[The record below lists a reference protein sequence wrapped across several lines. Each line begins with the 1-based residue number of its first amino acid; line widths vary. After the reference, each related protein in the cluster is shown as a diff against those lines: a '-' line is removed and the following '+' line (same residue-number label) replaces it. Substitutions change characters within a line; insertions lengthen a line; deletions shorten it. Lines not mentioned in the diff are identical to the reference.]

1 MSTRSGKRL
10 HNASIENIEPE
21 IALKSDRKTRSKR
34 VVDNSESQEGKTTKK
49 RQNYVSFPSEEDTA
63 DVNSL
68 EDEVQVK
75 PVRALRRQTLKEQN
89 AATEEVNT
97 AITTKKQVRSTR
109 RTKKFSETAADDVPD
124 VPVNEESREVATVT
138 NTKTK
143 VKKNKK
149 KSKKDQP
156 EVNDKENK
164 VKAGKKKKN
173 KKKKSSQ
180 SNSLVEPEELSV
192 KKKDDSNVSTDSFHS
207 AAGSPLH
214 KHVTPRLNNS
224 VSKQPGDTE
233 TLPVQ
238 KASAKRRSSNKRVSE
253 QNTSTKTME
262 VDEVD
267 ATKVTEILTVRASK
281 RRSSLKIVPDKDI
294 MPDTAEKVDL
304 NATFEKEPA
313 KEGSSKKKRKSNVME
328 ENIDPVVINTSTNL
342 DVPKTSEVLLNTTF
356 EKDDMETDVKG
367 KNNNKSDNKELT
379 NDDQTSKILNLSF
392 EIRRSPRRSGS
403 GSETVA
409 VLNGTFELSPKP
421 EPTKQKSLDSTYD
434 KESKLDTTFDK
445 TTQKP
450 SLGSKSSLI
459 TSDDATN
466 SSIVTLDKSD
476 DNSKVNIT
484 DDDSKTEN
492 ILNTT
497 PVLIESSME
506 ESRVSVLESSL
517 KENKT
522 PETKP
527 KSTTPLKR
535 EGTFTKDSPCM
546 SPKTPNKRQ
555 TLPAAGCTP
564 YHSDR
569 KRSQT
574 KRTLNQTHSIE
585 KPSRRS
591 SLAEVPTRATRVM
604 FCSPVNSP
612 GLATQRKSKI
622 IKSNLKGSNKS
633 FVFEESDSVLSSV
646 PTRLGRKRSFT
657 HTDGEQ
663 ASAKRT
669 RLNTERSLPAA
680 RARTNSAMAKLSN
693 ASTPSKPATPRSE
706 VKATKLPNFAAL
718 HARRFERMESL
729 DECQQRKAK
738 RAKQL
743 LVPTGSVAVLERSS
757 PRVTLEPKPRDT
769 PAKTAAPAKTAT
781 PTPAVALA
789 KPKLPTLDTL
799 QRGYTRFGFK
809 MNCDVNPFSVP
820 KTDKP
825 KEKPNGIKLNGLKD
839 LKVIKPVVRREVT
852 QPSLAGTTSLR
863 RAVAKQAIMR
873 EKSFTLTEKRSETRK
888 EVRTV
893 IKGVRTNRRFELQM
907 KSRNL
912 NG

>member
-1 MSTRSGKRL
+1 MSTRSGKKL
-10 HNASIENIEPE
+10 HNASNENIEPE

-34 VVDNSESQEGKTTKK
+34 VVDNNDIQAGKTTKK
-49 RQNYVSFPSEEDTA
+49 RQNYVSFPSEEDAA

-75 PVRALRRQTLKEQN
+75 PVRGLRRQTLKEQN
-89 AATEEVNT
+89 AATEEVDS

-124 VPVNEESREVATVT
+124 VPVNEESVEVATVT

-149 KSKKDQP
+149 KSKKKQP
-156 EVNDKENK
+156 EVSDKENE

-180 SNSLVEPEELSV
+180 SNSLVEQEEVSV
-192 KKKDDSNVSTDSFHS
+192 KNMSTDSFHS

-214 KHVTPRLNNS
+214 KHVTPQFNS
-224 VSKQPGDTE
+224 ISKQSGDTE

-238 KASAKRRSSNKRVSE
+238 KASAKKGSSLKRVSE
-253 QNTSTKTME
+253 QNSSTKTVE

-267 ATKVTEILTVRASK
+267 ATKVTEILTPRASK
-281 RRSSLKIVPDKDI
+281 RRRSSLKIVADQDILPDA
-294 MPDTAEKVDL
+294 AEKVDL

-313 KEGSSKKKRKSNVME
+313 IDGSSKKKRKSSVMV
-328 ENIDPVVINTSTNL
+328 ENNNPVVIHTSTNL
-342 DVPKTSEVLLNTTF
+342 IIPMTSEVLLNTTF
-356 EKDDMETDVKG
+356 EKDDMEIDENG
-367 KNNNKSDNKELT
+367 KKSDDRELT

-392 EIRRSPRRSGS
+392 EIRRSPRKSVS
-403 GSETVA
+403 GSEMVT

-421 EPTKQKSLDSTYD
+421 ELTKQKSLDSTYD
-434 KESKLDTTFDK
+434 KESKLDSTFDK
-445 TTQKP
+445 TTRKP

-476 DNSKVNIT
+476 DNSKINIT
-484 DDDSKTEN
+484 DDDSKIEN

-527 KSTTPLKR
+527 KSTSPLKR

-569 KRSQT
+569 KGSQT

-604 FCSPVNSP
+604 FCSPVSNP

-633 FVFEESDSVLSSV
+633 FVFEENESVLSSV
-646 PTRLGRKRSFT
+646 QPTRLGRKRSFT

-693 ASTPSKPATPRSE
+693 ASTPSKPATPKSE

-757 PRVTLEPKPRDT
+757 PRVTLEPKPR
-769 PAKTAAPAKTAT
+769 AAPPAPA
-781 PTPAVALA
+781 AVANT
-789 KPKLPTLDTL
+789 KPRPPTLDTL

-809 MNCDVNPFSVP
+809 MNCDFNPFSLS

-825 KEKPNGIKLNGLKD
+825 KEKPNGTKPNGLKH
-839 LKVIKPVVRREVT
+839 LKVIKPVVKREIT

-863 RAVAKQAIMR
+863 RAVAKQTIMR

>member
-21 IALKSDRKTRSKR
+21 ITLKSDRKTRSKR
-34 VVDNSESQEGKTTKK
+34 VVENSESHEGKTTKK

-63 DVNSL
+63 NLNSL
-68 EDEVQVK
+68 EDGVQVK
-75 PVRALRRQTLKEQN
+75 SVRALRRQTLKEQN
-89 AATEEVNT
+89 AATEDVDT
-97 AITTKKQVRSTR
+97 AITTMKQVRSTR

-124 VPVNEESREVATVT
+124 IPVNEESLEVATVT

-180 SNSLVEPEELSV
+180 SNLLVEPEELSV
-192 KKKDDSNVSTDSFHS
+192 KKKNDSNVSTDSFHS

-214 KHVTPRLNNS
+214 KHVTPLLNNS
-224 VSKQPGDTE
+224 VGKQPGDTE
-233 TLPVQ
+233 TLPVE
-238 KASAKRRSSNKRVSE
+238 KASAKRKSSTKRVSE
-253 QNTSTKTME
+253 HNTSTKTME

-267 ATKVTEILTVRASK
+267 ATKVAEILTVRASK
-281 RRSSLKIVPDKDI
+281 RRRSSLKIVPDKDI
-294 MPDTAEKVDL
+294 MQSCCETTATAEKVDL

-328 ENIDPVVINTSTNL
+328 ENIGPVVINTSTNL

-367 KNNNKSDNKELT
+367 KKNNKSDNKELT

-392 EIRRSPRRSGS
+392 EIRRSPRISGS

-409 VLNGTFELSPKP
+409 ALNGTFELSPKP

-434 KESKLDTTFDK
+434 KESKLDSTFDK

-476 DNSKVNIT
+476 DNSKINIT

-522 PETKP
+522 PETKS

-569 KRSQT
+569 KGSQT

-769 PAKTAAPAKTAT
+769 PARPPAP
-781 PTPAVALA
+781 PASTR
-789 KPKLPTLDTL
+789 PKLPTLDTL

-820 KTDKP
+820 NKP
-825 KEKPNGIKLNGLKD
+825 REKPNGIKPNGLKD
-839 LKVIKPVVRREVT
+839 LKVIKPVLKREVT

>member
-10 HNASIENIEPE
+10 HNASNENIEPE

-34 VVDNSESQEGKTTKK
+34 VVDNSESQAGKTTKK
-49 RQNYVSFPSEEDTA
+49 RQNYVSYPSEEDTA
-63 DVNSL
+63 DVNSQ
-68 EDEVQVK
+68 EAEVQVK
-75 PVRALRRQTLKEQN
+75 PVHALRRQTLKEQN
-89 AATEEVNT
+89 AATEEVDT

-109 RTKKFSETAADDVPD
+109 RTKKHSETAADDVPD
-124 VPVNEESREVATVT
+124 VPVNEESVEVATVT

-149 KSKKDQP
+149 KSKKEQP
-156 EVNDKENK
+156 EINDKENK
-164 VKAGKKKKN
+164 VKVGKKKKN

-180 SNSLVEPEELSV
+180 SNSLVEQEEV
-192 KKKDDSNVSTDSFHS
+192 SNVSTDSFHN

-214 KHVTPRLNNS
+214 THVIPRLNNNS

-233 TLPVQ
+233 T
-238 KASAKRRSSNKRVSE
+238 ASAKRRSSLKRVSE
-253 QNTSTKTME
+253 QNISTKRME
-262 VDEVD
+262 LDEVG
-267 ATKVTEILTVRASK
+267 AINIPEILTVRASK
-281 RRSSLKIVPDKDI
+281 RRRSSLKIVPDI
-294 MPDTAEKVDL
+294 LPDTAEKVDL

-313 KEGSSKKKRKSNVME
+313 KDVSSKKKRKSNVME
-328 ENIDPVVINTSTNL
+328 ENNDGVIILINTSTNL

-367 KNNNKSDNKELT
+367 VNNKKSDNKELT
-379 NDDQTSKILNLSF
+379 NDDQTSKNSNLSF
-392 EIRRSPRRSGS
+392 EIRRSPRKSVS
-403 GSETVA
+403 GSEKVA

-421 EPTKQKSLDSTYD
+421 ELTKQKSLDSTYD
-434 KESKLDTTFDK
+434 KESKLDSTFDK
-445 TTQKP
+445 TTRKQ

-476 DNSKVNIT
+476 DNSKINIT
-484 DDDSKTEN
+484 DDDSTTEN

-522 PETKP
+522 PETTP
-527 KSTTPLKR
+527 QPTTPLKR
-535 EGTFTKDSPCM
+535 EGTFTKDSPCA

-564 YHSDR
+564 YHSER
-569 KRSQT
+569 KGSQR

-591 SLAEVPTRATRVM
+591 SLLEVPTRATRVM
-604 FCSPVNSP
+604 FCSPVKNP

-633 FVFEESDSVLSSV
+633 FVFEEGDSVPSSV

-669 RLNTERSLPAA
+669 RLNTERSTPAA
-680 RARTNSAMAKLSN
+680 RARTNSAMA
-693 ASTPSKPATPRSE
+693 TPSKAATPKSE

-757 PRVTLEPKPRDT
+757 PRVTLEPKSRDSPT
-769 PAKTAAPAKTAT
+769 VPAAPSPAPAPAPSVTKPAAPAV
-781 PTPAVALA
+781 AVAVTKP

-799 QRGYTRFGFK
+799 QPGYTRFGFK

-820 KTDKP
+820 KTDKS
-825 KEKPNGIKLNGLKD
+825 KEKPNGIKPNGLKA
-839 LKVIKPVVRREVT
+839 LNVIKPVAVKREVT
-852 QPSLAGTTSLR
+852 QPSLAGATSLR
-863 RAVAKQAIMR
+863 RTVAKQTIMR
-873 EKSFTLTEKRSETRK
+873 EKSFTLTQKRSEMRN

-893 IKGVRTNRRFELQM
+893 IKGVRLNRRFDLQM